1 MKRYLAGGLLA
12 CSWLTVAG
20 AQSMPPLNWK
30 PVLHPVVPAKGA
42 IQVVFAEPGPPEP
55 WVATVLVD
63 RNADKAQCGAGFAIV
78 DGVWVSRME
87 DLPAT
92 GIEIKNSRVR
102 LSPVAHKPL
111 ALFCRVPDGTETSFV
126 HDNGTFVSHK
136 GSFTV
141 CTGSITSQ
149 TPRIFDG
156 LLLLQRL
163 VSEGETRC
171 NS

>member
-1 MKRYLAGGLLA
+1 MRPSGPPFPWIPPQVYRYTEQRINMKRYLAGGLLA

-87 DLPAT
+87 DLPAKI
-92 GIEIKNSRVR
+92 GRASCRERV
-102 LSPVAHKPL
+102 
-111 ALFCRVPDGTETSFV
+111 
-126 HDNGTFVSHK
+126 
-136 GSFTV
+136 
-141 CTGSITSQ
+141 
-149 TPRIFDG
+149 
-156 LLLLQRL
+156 
-163 VSEGETRC
+163 
-171 NS
+171 